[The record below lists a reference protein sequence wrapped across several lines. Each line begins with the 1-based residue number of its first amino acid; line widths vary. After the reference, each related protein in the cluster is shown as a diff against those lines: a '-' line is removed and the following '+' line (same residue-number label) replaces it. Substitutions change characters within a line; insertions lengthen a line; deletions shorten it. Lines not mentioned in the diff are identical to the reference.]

1 MDAKSYRNKRMLPY
15 KILIA
20 ADIVFTIISISFI
33 IEISNKESKYYF
45 IYSKYGSIFG
55 LMIALLILSIFAS
68 IFVYVLMND
77 TVKQEISILQS
88 RINSVYDSK
97 DAYAE
102 IVRYFIST
110 KSPSNKYAVKK
121 ISDQSSK
128 DDREIDK
135 YLLRATLFEIETKYR
150 GAKNNDW
157 S

>member
-1 MDAKSYRNKRMLPY
+1 MYAKSYYNKRMLPY

-20 ADIVFTIISISFI
+20 ADVIFTIISISFT
-33 IEISNKESKYYF
+33 IEASNKNSKYYT

-68 IFVYVLMND
+68 IFVYAFMHD
-77 TVKQEISILQS
+77 TVKKETLALQN
-88 RINSVYDSK
+88 RINSIYNSK

-110 KSPSNKYAVKK
+110 KRPSNKYIVEK

-135 YLLRATLFEIETKYR
+135 YLLRATLLEIETKYR
-150 GAKNNDW
+150 GAKNND
-157 S
+157 